1 MYNMC
6 IYVEKIDPGRFPP
19 QEKGPHSYRTP
30 ISSSEIFCGLE
41 GLFSWVA
48 PTVNDI
54 YIHIYIYIYIKLY
67 IYIYI
72 PSDRSHMILVHWKEN
87 LLNSISEG
95 QGNGPQIPANGDAD
109 WRYSLPAAPQ
119 PKSTHGWHI
128 SKASVSPGLPGGFPP
143 ERTYGTHLQEGIGF
157 HGQK

>member
-1 MYNMC
+1 MWKRSTL
-6 IYVEKIDPGRFPP
+6 VVSHPRKRPP
-19 QEKGPHSYRTP
+19 QLSYP
-30 ISSSEIFCGLE
+30 NIIFWNVLWFGRAFFL
-41 GLFSWVA
+41 GGTNSKRYLH
-48 PTVNDI
+48 T
-54 YIHIYIYIYIKLY
+54 YIYISNY